1 MRHAPNVLQPG
12 IRHEIKMR
20 LRERD
25 AIVRKPEAKQN
36 VLFSYKS
43 IEDRI
48 PEKHPIRTL
57 KKLVDQ
63 ALDCLDDDFEKL
75 YSNVGRPSIPPEQ
88 LIRALLVQ
96 VFFSIR
102 SERQLVEQL
111 DYNMLFRWFVGLNP
125 DDPIWDHS
133 TFTKNRDRILEG
145 EICLR
150 FFREVLGIAKN
161 EGLVSD
167 EHFTVDGTIIEAW
180 ASHKSFQPKSN
191 DDDDDSNPGSQ
202 KNPDINYQGQK
213 RKNDTHESK
222 SDPDARLYRKS
233 KRTGA
238 QLCYLGHALMENR
251 NGLAVDSRVT
261 HAVGKA
267 EEQAAQSMA
276 SAIKGTRR
284 ITLGAD
290 KGYDSN
296 ELLSKL
302 RNMNVTPHIAKNDH
316 ERRTSS
322 IDQRTLR
329 HDGYNVSQKKRKLV
343 EQIFGWAKTV
353 GCLRKV
359 KHRGIDLLQSI
370 TTLNFAAYNLIRI
383 RNLTMA

>member
-1 MRHAPNVLQPG
+1 M
-12 IRHEIKMR
+12 
-20 LRERD
+20 
-25 AIVRKPEAKQN
+25 RKPESKQN
-36 VLFSYKS
+36 VLFSYRS

-48 PEKHPIRTL
+48 PKKHPIRPL
-57 KKLVDQ
+57 KELVDQ
-63 ALDCLDDDFEKL
+63 ALDRLDDDFERL
-75 YSNVGRPSIPPEQ
+75 YSKVGRPSIPPEQ

-111 DYNMLFRWFVGLNP
+111 DYNMMYRWFVGLNP
-125 DDPIWDHS
+125 DDSIWDHS

-150 FFREVLGIAKN
+150 FFKEVLEIAKN

-191 DDDDDSNPGSQ
+191 DNDDDPKSGGE
-202 KNPDINYQGQK
+202 KNPDVNYQGQK

-251 NGLAVDSRVT
+251 NGLVVDSRVT
-261 HAVGKA
+261 HAIGKA
-267 EEQAAQSMA
+267 EEQAAASMA
-276 SAIKGTRR
+276 STIKGKRR
-284 ITLGAD
+284 VTLGGD
-290 KGYDSN
+290 KGYDSV

-302 RNMNVTPHIAKNDH
+302 RELNVTPHIAKNDH

-329 HDGYNVSQKKRKLV
+329 HEGYQVSQKKRKLV

-359 KHRGIDLLQSI
+359 KHRGIDLVQSI
-370 TTLNFAAYNLIRI
+370 TLLNFAAYNLIRI
-383 RNLTMA
+383 KNLAKA

>member
-1 MRHAPNVLQPG
+1 M
-12 IRHEIKMR
+12 
-20 LRERD
+20 
-25 AIVRKPEAKQN
+25 RKPESKQN
-36 VLFSYKS
+36 VLFSYRS

-48 PEKHPIRTL
+48 PEAHPIRTL
-57 KKLVDQ
+57 KDLVDQ
-63 ALDCLDDDFEKL
+63 ALERLSNDFDKL
-75 YSNVGRPSIPPEQ
+75 YSKTGRPSIPPEQ

-111 DYNMLFRWFVGLNP
+111 DYNMMFRWFVGLNP

-133 TFTKNRDRILEG
+133 TFTKNRDRLLEG
-145 EICLR
+145 EITQR
-150 FFREVLGIAKN
+150 FFKEVLKIAKDK
-161 EGLVSD
+161 GLVSD
-167 EHFTVDGTIIEAW
+167 DHFTVDGTIIEAW
-180 ASHKSFQPKSN
+180 ASHKSFQPKSK
-191 DDDDDSNPGSQ
+191 DDDDDSKNGSG
-202 KNPDINYQGQK
+202 KNPDIDYQGQK
-213 RKNDTHESK
+213 RKNDTHEST

-238 QLCYLGHALMENR
+238 QMCYLGHALMENR
-251 NGLAVDSRVT
+251 NGLVVDSRVT
-261 HAVGKA
+261 HAAGKA
-267 EEQAAQSMA
+267 EEQAAESMA

-284 ITLGAD
+284 ITIAGD
-290 KGYDSN
+290 KGYDSD
-296 ELLSKL
+296 ELLGKL
-302 RNMNVTPHIAKNDH
+302 RAMNITPHIAKNDH

-329 HDGYNVSQKKRKLV
+329 HDGYHVSQKKRKLV

-370 TTLNFAAYNLIRI
+370 VSLNLAAYNLIRM
-383 RNLTMA
+383 RNLEMA